1 MRAKNGHMERDVVD
15 EIAAQWRALK
25 PDLDVRAMAT
35 VGRLGRVCALGERL
49 IEARLREY
57 GLAIG
62 DFDVLAALRRSGA
75 PHRLTPTQLYKAL
88 MITSGAMTNR
98 IDRLERR
105 GLITRLD
112 DPDDR
117 RGVLVCL
124 SEEGRALL
132 DDAVTAHVEN
142 EAHILSALTRAEQA
156 ALDGLLRKLL
166 AGFEREL
173 ARGAHGEPAKE
184 RTRKR
189 SVPPAPRKGRPPRG
203 S

>member
-1 MRAKNGHMERDVVD
+1 MVD
-15 EIAAQWRALK
+15 EIAAQWRALR
-25 PDLDVRAMAT
+25 PELDVRAMAT

-49 IEARLREY
+49 IEATLRRY
-57 GLAIG
+57 GLAIA

-75 PHRLTPTQLYKAL
+75 PHRLTPTQLYKTL

-98 IDRLERR
+98 IDRLESR

-124 SEEGRALL
+124 SERGLALL
-132 DDAVTAHVEN
+132 DEAVEAHVEN
-142 EAHILSALTRAEQA
+142 EAHILSVLTRAEQG

-173 ARGAHGEPAKE
+173 ARGTHAEPADEGK
-184 RTRKR
+184 RKKR
-189 SVPPAPRKGRPPRG
+189 SVAAAPIKGRRRG
-203 S
+203 

>member
-1 MRAKNGHMERDVVD
+1 MD

-25 PDLDVRAMAT
+25 PELDVRAMAT

-49 IEARLREY
+49 IEATLREY

-75 PHRLTPTQLYKAL
+75 PHRLTPTQLYKTL

-98 IDRLERR
+98 IDRLESR
-105 GLITRLD
+105 GLIERLD

-124 SEEGRALL
+124 SDEGLALL
-132 DDAVTAHVEN
+132 DEAVAAHVEN
-142 EAHILSALTRAEQA
+142 EARMLSVLTRTEQA
-156 ALDGLLRKLL
+156 SLDSLLRKLL

-173 ARGAHGEPAKE
+173 ARGTHGEPPVEGK
-184 RTRKR
+184 RKR
-189 SVPPAPRKGRPPRG
+189 SVTTAPREGRPPRRG
-203 S
+203 